1 MSESEA
7 PRSTYRTM
15 YVSAQMGEIHQKKK
29 VRTQVGMHKRTRT
42 EGLFSKKEVEVEE
55 PIYEDVDEWVPT
67 GQISDTFI
75 EPFDFA
81 SSIED
86 ACNRLADA
94 GYEVHSILPVIR
106 GDYNWASRGV
116 ETQPFQTPANVAGGY
131 GYGYSY
137 TDGAVITGRLR
148 E

>member
-7 PRSTYRTM
+7 PRSTYRTL
-15 YVSAQMGEIHQKKK
+15 YVSTQMGEVHHKKK
-29 VRTQVGMHKRTRT
+29 VRTQVGVHKHTRT

-75 EPFDFA
+75 EPLNFA

-106 GDYNWASRGV
+106 GAYNWHERGV
-116 ETQPFQTPANVAGGY
+116 SSALSGVSGGY
-131 GYGYSY
+131 GYGYSF

-148 E
+148 G